1 MAQWF
6 SDSIRSSRFL
16 AAFLGSQS
24 PLRLSLGG
32 KFDFRRGAMK
42 FPQSEGSDP
51 IHVE

>member
-1 MAQWF
+1 MAQLF
-6 SDSIRSSRFL
+6 SDSIHSSRFL

-24 PLRLSLGG
+24 PLGLSPGVM
-32 KFDFRRGAMK
+32 FDFRKGAIK